1 VLQDDIDGVAL
12 RAAKSEPCLIAALG
26 AGWRRSARPWAERAV
41 GVLGPSQWEPDA
53 APMDVGPPHRG
64 GSPLPWQVMRRRPSF
79 GNSTRFLQSIRWR
92 CQWFADPSLCI
103 AIGSGQLAQVTVVG
117 VGPAD
122 SASHQRGDAPGRR
135 NRLLML
141 LSALATGEAERAAI
155 EQLIQEVNER
165 LGDEEAVKKA
175 KVEIQERLNE
185 LPAALR
191 PCQRHRRTDR

>member
-1 VLQDDIDGVAL
+1 
-12 RAAKSEPCLIAALG
+12 
-26 AGWRRSARPWAERAV
+26 
-41 GVLGPSQWEPDA
+41 
-53 APMDVGPPHRG
+53 
-64 GSPLPWQVMRRRPSF
+64 
-79 GNSTRFLQSIRWR
+79 
-92 CQWFADPSLCI
+92 
-103 AIGSGQLAQVTVVG
+103 
-117 VGPAD
+117 
-122 SASHQRGDAPGRR
+122 
-135 NRLLML
+135 ML